1 MSSRAQRGTF
11 AHGLKGPSAFSL
23 GMTRTVAA
31 RNVLRS
37 CLAAL
42 LGLML
47 GANVMAQNAGSGT
60 VLDTLF
66 AKLQDATDPVA
77 IQTLEAAIWEQWT
90 MVPDQQQRA
99 MLMRGITEMNQR
111 ELKSS
116 VETFTRLVE
125 TAPELSEA
133 WNKRATAYWL
143 MGNFTASLADI
154 CETVKREPRH
164 FGAYSG
170 LGMIRAEMGEN
181 ARAVAAFELA
191 RKWNP
196 HIVGIDSEIERLKA
210 LGGDV
215 PADPLGCGQRI
226 AGRQVDKT

>member
-1 MSSRAQRGTF
+1 
-11 AHGLKGPSAFSL
+11 
-23 GMTRTVAA
+23 MTL
-31 RNVLRS
+31 LRS

-47 GANVMAQNAGSGT
+47 GFNVMAQNAGSGI

-66 AKLQDATDPVA
+66 TKLQTATDPVA
-77 IQTLEAAIWEQWT
+77 IQALEAAIWEQWT

-99 MLMRGITEMNQR
+99 AMMRGIAEMQQQQ
-111 ELKSS
+111 LKAS
-116 VETFTRLVE
+116 VETFTHLIE
-125 TAPELSEA
+125 TAPDLSEA

-143 MGNFTASLADI
+143 LGNFPASLADI
-154 CETVKREPRH
+154 CETIKREPRH

-170 LGMIRAEMGEN
+170 LGMIRAEMDEH

-196 HIVGIDSEIERLKA
+196 HIVGIDAEIERQKA
-210 LGGDV
+210 LAGPTGTDG
-215 PADPLGCGQRI
+215 PADPLGCGRLSS
-226 AGRQVDKT
+226 

>member
-23 GMTRTVAA
+23 GMTRIVVAT
-31 RNVLRS
+31 NLLRS

-47 GANVMAQNAGSGT
+47 GANVMAQNAGSGS

-66 AKLQDATDPVA
+66 AKLQTATDPVA

-90 MVPDQQQRA
+90 MVPDPKQREMMLRGMAEMQQQQFKA
-99 MLMRGITEMNQR
+99 
-111 ELKSS
+111 S
-116 VETFTRLVE
+116 VETYTQLIE
-125 TAPELSEA
+125 IAPELSEA
-133 WNKRATAYWL
+133 WNKRATVHWL
-143 MGNFTASLADI
+143 MGNFPASLADI

-196 HIVGIDSEIERLKA
+196 HIAGIAGEIERLKA
-210 LGGDV
+210 MGGDV
-215 PADPLGCGQRI
+215 PADPLGCSQRI
-226 AGRQVDKT
+226 S